1 MAHIILEI
9 LGGLGLFFVGINILS
24 DNIKQLGSDYAPI
37 IIRRFAKN
45 DITGVFSGLV
55 SGIATSSG
63 KAVTFSLVA
72 LGEIGALNLRKSL
85 PIVIGGS
92 IGSAFIVLWASID
105 FQLFIFALIA
115 IAGALY
121 QFGNMKNAR
130 LKLITGVILGFG
142 LLFYGLEMMK
152 MGAAPIKELPWFH
165 QYIESTRDH
174 WLLALIIGAILAF
187 VTQSGSSVAII
198 AITLV
203 TNGMLGIDEAI
214 MLIFGTNVG
223 SGVITAM
230 LGLSMSG
237 LSRQLV
243 LFHGLFKIVGV
254 VVMVPL
260 LYIEVYAHI
269 PLLKHFVALLTSS
282 INLQIASIYL
292 LYEIITGLA
301 VFGFLNV
308 ISDWIAKNADTLS
321 FKSTVPTLSDQHLK
335 VALAYSEHQ
344 DVTILKKILVENG
357 VNIVVAKP
365 FNSAWS
371 ELIEKHRAEVVLV
384 NLDEEVSSEL
394 AIIED
399 LLEGSK
405 IPVLFND
412 NTALKTK
419 NTDPKIW
426 GAALADKLYKLAH
439 KKRPG
444 SSLSLVNNAAYFAVK
459 K

>member
-24 DNIKQLGSDYAPI
+24 DNIKQLGSGYAPV

-45 DITGVFSGLV
+45 DITGVFSGLM

-165 QYIESTRDH
+165 HYIESTRDH
-174 WLLALIIGAILAF
+174 WLLALIIGAVLAF

-203 TNGMLGIDEAI
+203 SNGMLGIDEAI

-243 LFHGLFKIVGV
+243 LFHGFFKIVGV
-254 VVMVPL
+254 AVMVPL

-269 PLLKHFVALLTSS
+269 PLLKHFVAMLTSS

-292 LYEIITGLA
+292 LYEIITGVV

-308 ISDWIAKNADTLS
+308 IAEWITENADTLS
-321 FKSTVPTLSDQHLK
+321 LKPTTVTLSDEHLK
-335 VALAYSEHQ
+335 VALAYPEGQEVAS
-344 DVTILKKILVENG
+344 LKKILADNG
-357 VNIVVAKP
+357 INVVVAKT
-365 FNSAWS
+365 FDSDWLA
-371 ELIEKHRAEVVLV
+371 LMEKYPAEVILV

-394 AIIED
+394 NLIED
-399 LLEGSK
+399 LLEDSK

-412 NTALKTK
+412 ITALKAK
-419 NTDPKIW
+419 NADPKVW
-426 GAALADKLYKLAH
+426 GATLAEKLYKFAY
-439 KKRPG
+439 KRRPENARLVENEPVY
-444 SSLSLVNNAAYFAVK
+444 LSVK